1 MSSTAA
7 AANTSK
13 TPSRTYS
20 KRASDSSSFFSPKTY
35 AKLTREG
42 SSEADLEGK
51 ENSSQ
56 EIPTATITAKNSP
69 NSDNEL
75 GSSVGNGDCIFYW
88 YLIFI
93 YTLGRQPTISRG
105 NSKRNNSLGG
115 SPDGGDDY
123 NFDLA
128 GDKKL
133 PSSQVKFFNLI
144 FNFH

>member
-7 AANTSK
+7 AAS
-13 TPSRTYS
+13 TPKAASRTYS

-56 EIPTATITAKNSP
+56 EIPTASVTTKNSF

-75 GSSVGNGDCIFYW
+75 GPSVGNA
-88 YLIFI
+88 
-93 YTLGRQPTISRG
+93 
-105 NSKRNNSLGG
+105 N
-115 SPDGGDDY
+115 
-123 NFDLA
+123 
-128 GDKKL
+128 
-133 PSSQVKFFNLI
+133 
-144 FNFH
+144 